1 MACGG
6 QPLKLVFNGAVSE
19 GDSAPAV
26 ARGHDWK
33 QSSRS
38 ELIGQELHLLAGPSP
53 AVWHGAIQERVN

>member
-1 MACGG
+1 LDKNSETAPPSMACGG
-6 QPLKLVFNGAVSE
+6 QPLKIVFNGAVSE

-38 ELIGQELHLLAGPSP
+38 DLIRWTLDLAG
-53 AVWHGAIQERVN
+53 